1 MEEVRFEGALKDI
14 KNWDKQRRQDGV
26 NQRVVSQ
33 RLCTNADM
41 HNIQI

>member
-26 NQRVVSQ
+26 NQRAVSQ